1 VKKGNNLKKIKNA
14 LQDSGIEVEIPE
26 SYRELEERS
35 RVTIL
40 KSLEPF
46 PKASKFFH
54 ILESDLEVRANW
66 DLADFIAVSKLHYND
81 HGEVHAKVATSSALT
96 MLDLLLKRGV
106 PVDFMEAAGGDADDE
121 HLIVMAAG
129 LLHDIGNQVHREWHN
144 LHGVIL
150 ATPLLDRL
158 LPEIYPD
165 LEKRTEVRGF
175 ILNAIYAHDFEVS
188 DLTKEAALIGIG
200 DATDMTKGRGRIAF
214 DLGNIN
220 IHCVSALGIEEVLI
234 GEGEEKPI
242 KILIQMSNSA
252 GIFQV
257 QETLG
262 KKVISSPLRDY
273 VEILAF
279 TAPEE
284 LFSDQRIIQRIYL
297 DREHFRAVKKGT
309 RGSTSIL

>member
-1 VKKGNNLKKIKNA
+1 MKKVNHFQNLKRA
-14 LQDSGIEVEIPE
+14 LQDTGIEVGVPE

-35 RVTIL
+35 RLGIL

-46 PKASKFFH
+46 PKALRFFH
-54 ILESDLEVRANW
+54 ILEQDLEVRADW
-66 DLADFIAVSKLHYND
+66 DLADFIAVTKLHFND

-96 MLDLLLKRGV
+96 MLDLLVKRDV
-106 PVDFMEAAGGDADDE
+106 PMDFMEAEGGDLDDE

-144 LHGVIL
+144 LHSVIL

-165 LEKRTEVRGF
+165 LETRTEIRGF

-200 DATDMTKGRGRIAF
+200 DATDMTKGRGRMAF
-214 DLGNIN
+214 ELGNVN

-234 GEGEEKPI
+234 AEGQEKPI
-242 KILIQMSNSA
+242 EIMIQMSNSA

-262 KKVISSPLRDY
+262 KKVVTSPLKDY
-273 VEILAF
+273 VSVIAF

-284 LFSDQRIIQRIYL
+284 LPSDERIIQRIYL
-297 DREHFRAVKKGT
+297 ERDHFRTAKT
-309 RGSTSIL
+309 

>member
-1 VKKGNNLKKIKNA
+1 MKKVNHFQNLRRV
-14 LQDSGIEVEIPE
+14 LQDTGIEVGVPE

-35 RVTIL
+35 RLGIL

-46 PKASKFFH
+46 PKALRFFQ
-54 ILESDLEVRANW
+54 ILEQDLEVRADW
-66 DLADFIAVSKLHYND
+66 DLADFIAVTKLHFND

-96 MLDLLLKRGV
+96 MLDLLVKKDV
-106 PVDFMEAAGGDADDE
+106 PMDFMEAGGGDLDDE

-144 LHGVIL
+144 LHSVIL

-158 LPEIYPD
+158 LPEIYPH
-165 LEKRTEVRGF
+165 LEKRTEIRGF

-200 DATDMTKGRGRIAF
+200 DATDMTKGRGRMAF
-214 DLGNIN
+214 ELGNVN

-234 GEGEEKPI
+234 AEGREKPI
-242 KILIQMSNSA
+242 EIMIQMSNSA

-262 KKVISSPLRDY
+262 KKVVTSPLKDHIS
-273 VEILAF
+273 VIAF
-279 TAPEE
+279 TAPEK
-284 LFSDQRIIQRIYL
+284 LPSDKRIIQRIYL
-297 DREHFRAVKKGT
+297 EREHFRTAKT
-309 RGSTSIL
+309 

>member
-1 VKKGNNLKKIKNA
+1 MKKVNHFQNLRRV
-14 LQDSGIEVEIPE
+14 LQDTGIEVGVPE

-35 RVTIL
+35 RLGIL

-46 PKASKFFH
+46 PKALRFFQ
-54 ILESDLEVRANW
+54 ILEQDLEVRADW
-66 DLADFIAVSKLHYND
+66 DLADFIAVTKLHFND

-96 MLDLLLKRGV
+96 MLDLLVKKDV
-106 PVDFMEAAGGDADDE
+106 PMDFMEAGGGDLDDE

-144 LHGVIL
+144 LHSVIL

-158 LPEIYPD
+158 LPEIYPH
-165 LEKRTEVRGF
+165 LEKRTEIRGF

-200 DATDMTKGRGRIAF
+200 DATDMTKGRGRMAF
-214 DLGNIN
+214 ELGNVN

-234 GEGEEKPI
+234 AEGREKPI
-242 KILIQMSNSA
+242 EIMIQMSNSA

-262 KKVISSPLRDY
+262 KKVVTSPLKDHIS
-273 VEILAF
+273 VIAF

-284 LFSDQRIIQRIYL
+284 LPSDKRIIQRIYL
-297 DREHFRAVKKGT
+297 EREHFRTAKT
-309 RGSTSIL
+309 

>member
-1 VKKGNNLKKIKNA
+1 MKKVNHFQNLKFK
-14 LQDSGIEVEIPE
+14 LQDMGIEVAVPE
-26 SYRELEERS
+26 SYKELEERS
-35 RVTIL
+35 RSRIL

-46 PKASKFFH
+46 PKALRFYC
-54 ILESDLEVRANW
+54 IVEQDLEVRANW
-66 DLADFIAVSKLHYND
+66 DLADFIAVNKLHYND

-96 MLDLLLKRGV
+96 MLDLLTKNGV
-106 PVDFMEAAGGDADDE
+106 AMDFMEAGGGDLDDE
-121 HLIVMAAG
+121 HLIVMASG

-200 DATDMTKGRGRIAF
+200 DATDMTKGRGRMAF
-214 DLGNIN
+214 ELGSVS

-234 GEGEEKPI
+234 VEGKEKPI
-242 KILIQMSNSA
+242 EILIQMSNSA

-262 KKVISSPLRDY
+262 KKVVTSPLKDY
-273 VEILAF
+273 VNVTAF

-284 LFSDQRIIQRIYL
+284 LPSDLRIIQRIYL
-297 DREHFRAVKKGT
+297 EKDHFRTAK
-309 RGSTSIL
+309 S

>member
-1 VKKGNNLKKIKNA
+1 MKKVNHFQNLKRA
-14 LQDSGIEVEIPE
+14 LQDTGIEVEVPE

-35 RVTIL
+35 RLGIL

-46 PKASKFFH
+46 PKALRFFH
-54 ILESDLEVRANW
+54 ILEQDLEVRADW
-66 DLADFIAVSKLHYND
+66 DLADFIAVTKLHFND

-96 MLDLLLKRGV
+96 MLDLLVKRDV
-106 PVDFMEAAGGDADDE
+106 PMDFMEAGGGDLDDE
-121 HLIVMAAG
+121 HLIVMTAG

-144 LHGVIL
+144 LHSVIL

-165 LEKRTEVRGF
+165 LEKRTEIRGF

-200 DATDMTKGRGRIAF
+200 DATDMTKGRGRMAF
-214 DLGNIN
+214 ELGNVN

-234 GEGEEKPI
+234 AEGQEKPI
-242 KILIQMSNSA
+242 EIMIQMSNSA

-262 KKVISSPLRDY
+262 KKVVTSPLKDY
-273 VEILAF
+273 VSVIAF

-284 LFSDQRIIQRIYL
+284 LPSDERIIQRIYL
-297 DREHFRAVKKGT
+297 ERDHFRTAKT
-309 RGSTSIL
+309 